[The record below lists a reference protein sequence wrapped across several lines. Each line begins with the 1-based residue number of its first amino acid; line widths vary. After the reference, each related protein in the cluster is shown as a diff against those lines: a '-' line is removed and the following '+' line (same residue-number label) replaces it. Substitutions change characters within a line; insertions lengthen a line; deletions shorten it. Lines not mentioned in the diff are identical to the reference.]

1 MELSQEPHPKNTV
14 FPWRKYSLYPIPFLR
29 LIQLCI
35 DEQGRYSKVMVHKA
49 VTVIIAAIYLL
60 TPYVMSNQN
69 ARCQCGCQEFICY
82 CCKQPENY
90 GDVTSF
96 SECRCNIFE
105 ESNVQS
111 PAVIEYSWGTEF
123 ILDLAAHLMPRNKDS
138 ILSGYKEP
146 PMKPPPTV

>member
-1 MELSQEPHPKNTV
+1 MMDRGDSE
-14 FPWRKYSLYPIPFLR
+14 
-29 LIQLCI
+29 
-35 DEQGRYSKVMVHKA
+35 VMVYKA
-49 VTVIIAAIYLL
+49 AALIIAAIYFL

-69 ARCQCGCQEFICY
+69 ARCQCGCKEFICY

-96 SECRCNIFE
+96 SECRCNILD
-105 ESNVQS
+105 ESYVQS
-111 PAVIEYSWGTEF
+111 PAVIECLWRSEL
-123 ILDLAAHLMPRNKDS
+123 ILNPAAHLMPKNKDS